1 MFWGTVIME
10 TVLKILRNE
19 RFSGGALILLGCT
32 MFWVYGWADSTYA
45 KKAEL
50 QQLQQT
56 VESGF
61 ESIAIEGA
69 SQEIRDVKLSKQIAL
84 AIGST
89 PENMELIEE
98 RLAHARDYKQCL
110 VERGTNCE
118 HLRDVE

>member
-1 MFWGTVIME
+1 MFWGAIIME

-19 RFSGGALILLGCT
+19 RFSGGALILLGCM

-61 ESIAIEGA
+61 ESIKIEGA

-84 AIGST
+84 AIGGDT
-89 PENMELIEE
+89 EQIEE
-98 RLAHARDYKQCL
+98 RLLAAKSYKQCL
-110 VERGTNCE
+110 VERGSNCE
-118 HLRDVE
+118 HLREVE